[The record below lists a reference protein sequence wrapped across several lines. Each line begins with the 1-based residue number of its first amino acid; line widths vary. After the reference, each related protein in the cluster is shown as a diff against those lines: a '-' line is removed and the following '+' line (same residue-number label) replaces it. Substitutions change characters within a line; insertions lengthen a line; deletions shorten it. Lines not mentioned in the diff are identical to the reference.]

1 VLAGFEL
8 APTAPLGREKQR
20 QRDQESRRSYRVVA
34 LAHPESRA
42 RRVGS
47 ELAGYYPLALVEA
60 FVP

>member
-1 VLAGFEL
+1 MLAGFEL
-8 APTAPLGREKQR
+8 APTAPLGEKQR

-34 LAHPESRA
+34 LAHPQSRA